1 MHVCRIVVK
10 QGIVWLISRRF
21 VMESTRVEGDV
32 TFENV
37 GEDACEDEY
46 DLSYDTLYETTMYDY
61 YRYTFQNNANECNSL
76 PDIGITKISRGSGNY
91 PEQLIS
97 LFEKRT
103 PEELFCYGDVSL
115 FEKTIIMVCGA
126 RNASAAACK
135 LAYAC
140 GRLIAEQGYTVAS
153 GYARG
158 VDMAAHIGALEA
170 GGSTIAILPYG
181 LGKFRLQSE
190 IADLMANE
198 QFLVVSEAPY
208 TGRFTAARA
217 LGRNK
222 LLVKMSRA
230 VIVVEPG
237 ESGGTWFSADYAGK
251 KGKPLY
257 FIEGERSDVIPKL
270 EGIGGRRIQI
280 IANAPDLREMYRHIL
295 MGDTPE

>member
-1 MHVCRIVVK
+1 
-10 QGIVWLISRRF
+10 
-21 VMESTRVEGDV
+21 MESTRVEGEV
-32 TFENV
+32 IFEKLD
-37 GEDACEDEY
+37 EDAYEDEY
-46 DLSYDTLYETTMYDY
+46 DSLYDTLNEIPMYDY
-61 YRYTFQNNANECNSL
+61 YRYTFRNNENQCTGL
-76 PDIGITKISRGSGNY
+76 PDNGITKISRGSGDY

-103 PEELFCYGDVSL
+103 PAELFCYGDVSL
-115 FEKTIIMVCGA
+115 FNKTIIMVCGA

-181 LGKFRLQSE
+181 LGKFRLQNE

-198 QFLVVSEAPY
+198 QFLVVSEVPY

-237 ESGGTWFSADYAGK
+237 ERGGTWFSADYAGK

-257 FIEGERSDVIPKL
+257 FIEGERPEVIPKL
-270 EGIGGRRIQI
+270 EGIGGKRIQI

-295 MGDTPE
+295 MGDSAK